1 MAETGA
7 KDKSTGS
14 FLDAEEAAKELVAAL
29 EALKTETEGYINAER
44 SLRESGERIAA
55 MAGRLEELSLRSA
68 DALNVVKSAGGPQ
81 IVEEL
86 RGISPVLQTQSEIL
100 AEYGESLSAQAEK
113 SARISSALEDQSKTL
128 ANHGQTLTAMAA
140 DSAQLRE
147 MAQRSNDE
155 LTTIRGEQSQAT
167 AALRATV
174 MAVQSRI
181 QLLVGS
187 VAFLTVIVLI
197 LTIVLLVR

>member
-14 FLDAEEAAKELVAAL
+14 FLDAEQAAKELLAAL

-68 DALNVVKSAGGPQ
+68 DALDVVRSAGGPQ

-86 RGISPVLQTQSEIL
+86 RAISPVLQTQSGTL
-100 AEYGESLSAQAEK
+100 AEHGEALSAQAAE
-113 SARISSALEDQSKTL
+113 SARIASTLGAQSSTL
-128 ANHGQTLTAMAA
+128 AKHGETLTALAA
-140 DSAQLRE
+140 ESAHLRE
-147 MAQRSNDE
+147 MAQSSNDE

-174 MAVQSRI
+174 KAAQSRI

-197 LTIVLLVR
+197 LAVVLLVQ